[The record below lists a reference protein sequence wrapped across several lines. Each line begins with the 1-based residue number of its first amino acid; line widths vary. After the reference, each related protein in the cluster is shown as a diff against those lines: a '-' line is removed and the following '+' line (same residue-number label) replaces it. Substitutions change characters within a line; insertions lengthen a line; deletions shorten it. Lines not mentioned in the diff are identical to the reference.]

1 MRCQKVRSFLSAYC
15 NDELDSRRKMA
26 ISDHLSDCA
35 VCRKEEAFHKSI
47 KKATP
52 EIGSLKVSDSFNDKL
67 LNRIAQER
75 FKETRTK
82 AYLPK
87 PVPVLT
93 WGRLVPVVA
102 STFVMALVALSLF
115 FSNGDNPMNE
125 QLATTTTNSQPDDY
139 LRVQPTNNPN
149 MTVNADKSWS
159 LNKQLDKAER
169 ITNISRNMSQGQ
181 SFNTLASQTIQPAN
195 QQRVPFAHD
204 YYRIRPVIKV
214 YVAPSQTTSKGGSGV
229 Y

>member
-15 NDELDSRRKMA
+15 NDELDSRKKMA
-26 ISDHLSDCA
+26 MSDHLSECA
-35 VCRKEEAFHKSI
+35 SCRKEEAIYLSM

-52 EIGSLKVSDSFNDKL
+52 QVGGLKVSEDFNDKL

-87 PVPVLT
+87 PAPVIT
-93 WGRLVPVVA
+93 WGKLAPVVA
-102 STFVMALVALSLF
+102 STFVVVLIAFSLLV
-115 FSNGDNPMNE
+115 NGGQNQLNP
-125 QLATTTTNSQPDDY
+125 QLANTTAQSDDY
-139 LRVQPTNNPN
+139 MTVQPTNNPN
-149 MTVNADKSWS
+149 MTVNADKTWS
-159 LNKQLDKAER
+159 FNRQLAKSER
-169 ITNISRNMSQGQ
+169 ISRISNNMNSGQ
-181 SFNTLASQTIQPAN
+181 SFNTLASQTIQPAS
-195 QQRVPFAHD
+195 QDRVPFAQN

-214 YVAPSQTTSKGGSGV
+214 YVIPSQTTAKGGSGV

>member
-15 NDELDSRRKMA
+15 NDELDSRKKMA
-26 ISDHLSDCA
+26 VGDHLSDCA
-35 VCRKEEAFHKSI
+35 ACRKEEAFYRSI

-52 EIGSLKVSDSFNDKL
+52 AVGSLKVSGGFNDKL

-87 PVPVLT
+87 PAPVLS
-93 WGRLVPVVA
+93 WGKVVPVVA
-102 STFVMALVALSLF
+102 STFVMVLVAFSLF
-115 FSNGDNPMNE
+115 LNGGENPINPQMANVD
-125 QLATTTTNSQPDDY
+125 QSKLDY
-139 LRVQPTNNPN
+139 MTVQPTNNPN

-159 LNKQLDKAER
+159 FNQQLAKAER
-169 ITNISRNMSQGQ
+169 VTRISRNMTQGQ

-195 QQRVPFAHD
+195 QNRAPFAHD

-214 YVAPSQTTSKGGSGV
+214 YVAPTQSTVKGGSGV